1 MNRQL
6 VKQQIDFVRSEL
18 THISQEMLY
27 LEGVHQQTLRVRQ
40 TRLVAELDRLE
51 LYLRS
56 SM

>member
-6 VKQQIDFVRSEL
+6 LKQQIDFVRSEL